1 MTEAQQL
8 AKQLLEIIP
17 SVMRYLAA
25 EIRASGH
32 LPSPAQ
38 FGVMVTL
45 AYHPCNLSSLAEENG
60 VSLPTMSSTIN
71 TLVERGWVRRSRS
84 TVDRRVV
91 NVDITESGMNHLLEI
106 QSHAEQKLMTLLDP
120 VNDLDRE
127 QLSAGLEI
135 LSNVFDIT
143 EGYSN
148 KGNCID

>member
-1 MTEAQQL
+1 
-8 AKQLLEIIP
+8 
-17 SVMRYLAA
+17 MRFLSA

-71 TLVERGWVRRSRS
+71 TLVERGWVKRTRS

-91 NVDITESGMNHLLEI
+91 NAEITESGMNHLLEI
-106 QSHAEQKLMTLLDP
+106 QSHAEQKLLKLLDP
-120 VNDLDRE
+120 VNDEDRE
-127 QLSAGLEI
+127 QLAAGLGI

-143 EGYSN
+143 EGFT
-148 KGNCID
+148 KKDNCID